1 MNWAIIKSV
10 ESFWRKNLKNHGIRD
25 AYFLGKMVEVASFKT
40 QRKQFHNKSTSF
52 VDWDRHLLEIEVLL
66 NNASLFGI
74 IDGEGRI
81 AGKR

>member
-1 MNWAIIKSV
+1 
-10 ESFWRKNLKNHGIRD
+10 
-25 AYFLGKMVEVASFKT
+25 MVEVASFKT